1 MIKRKPRYI
10 TIALP
15 SIEIL
20 VDFGTDEDKSQFI
33 DWILYAF
40 SALEEKQPLS
50 VPGQGSKALIR
61 AAEASIAELE
71 NGYNLYMQ
79 RASGN
84 RSDKKDNTS
93 SNGSDQIRIDGRP
106 EVDQS
111 PTNGTP
117 TEEKIR
123 QELRKKD
130 FSDSEIEIGLQK
142 MKGRNVTNPVAYIE
156 RIIEEMRKGKL
167 PDQQYTQRK
176 YSEEDKDAFRRMIE
190 EYGKENCGK

>member
-33 DWILYAF
+33 DWLLCAF

-71 NGYNLYMQ
+71 NGYALYMQ

-84 RSDKKDNTS
+84 RSDQKDNKL
-93 SNGSDQIRIDGRP
+93 SNRIKSDGRP
-106 EVDQS
+106 EADQWYAD
-111 PTNGTP
+111 GTP
-117 TEEKIR
+117 VVEQIR
-123 QELRKKD
+123 QELRMKG

-142 MKGRNVTNPVAYIE
+142 IRGRNVSKPAAYIE
-156 RIIEEMRKGKL
+156 KSILEMRKNRL
-167 PDQQYTQRK
+167 PAQQYTQRD
-176 YSEEDKDAFRRMIE
+176 YSEEDRDAFRRMIDLYESE
-190 EYGKENCGK
+190 ER